1 MKHSSTEKEQVTL
14 KSLRL
19 ENKKSRQEIATAL
32 NVSIQAVSHYE
43 NGIRKINIE
52 QVLILSKLYE
62 CSTEEIIKAQLNSL

>member
-1 MKHSSTEKEQVTL
+1 MDTL

-32 NVSIQAVSHYE
+32 NVSVQAVSHYE

-52 QVLILSKLYE
+52 QVLVLARLYE
-62 CSTEEIIKAQLNSL
+62 ISAEEIIEAQLNSR